1 MNDNL
6 LRTGIY
12 TVSEAAR
19 LTRVSPSRIRRWLK
33 GYEFPVKH
41 GRHRSPAIW
50 RSQLDPLDHALA
62 LGFLDLLEVRCVDA
76 FISVGVSWKTLRLV
90 HERACRLV
98 GHEHPFCTNL
108 FATDGQTIF
117 MKVRQ
122 QTGDVALWDIRDVQ
136 RVFKDV
142 IEPFL
147 RELEFGE
154 GGGVPSRWW
163 PRGRERLVALDP
175 RRCFGEPIIF
185 NDGVPT
191 AVLARSVA
199 ANGSV
204 DVVAHWFQIPSA
216 SVRAAV
222 EFERSL
228 AA

>member
-19 LTRVSPSRIRRWLK
+19 LTRVSPSRIRRWLR

-50 RSQLDPLDHALA
+50 RSQLEPLDHTLA

-76 FISVGVSWKTLRLV
+76 FITAGVSWKTLRLV
-90 HERACRLV
+90 HERARRLV

-108 FATDGQTIF
+108 FATDGKTIF
-117 MKVRQ
+117 MEV
-122 QTGDVALWDIRDVQ
+122 GHEADEIALWDMRDVQ

-147 RELEFGE
+147 RELEFGS
-154 GGGVPSRWW
+154 GDVPNRWW
-163 PRGRERLVALDP
+163 PRGRGRLIALDP
-175 RRCFGEPIIF
+175 CRCFGEPIIF

-191 AVLARSVA
+191 AVLARSVE

-204 DVVAHWFQIPSA
+204 DAVAHWFQIPSA